1 MTTRSIALR
10 LLLLLLLLAP
20 AARAGEKVK
29 DLVEV
34 VGVRENQLVG
44 LGLVVG
50 LDGTGDSSPVLAQT
64 LASALRRLGV
74 NVGADQVKAKN
85 AAVVA
90 LTASLPPF
98 ARPGTTI
105 DVTASSAG
113 DARSLAGGV
122 LLRAPLEA
130 ADGQVYAVAQGSVV
144 VAGLSA
150 AGGSASVQKNH
161 PTVGR
166 LLGGGIVERA
176 VEGPALGDKD
186 ELRLALRAPSFQT
199 ADRLARA
206 IGALSLVAVAE
217 DAATVRVVVPDDAR
231 KGGELVG
238 LIARLGELEIEPDVE
253 ARVVINERTGT
264 IVAGERV
271 RISRVAISHGSLT
284 ITVSEG
290 ASVSQPPP
298 LSGGQTAVVPGT
310 AVQVT
315 EAAPGLHV
323 LEPSTTVADLARALD
338 ALGVTPR
345 ELVAIF
351 QALAA
356 AGALHA
362 KLVVL

>member
-1 MTTRSIALR
+1 MTRSVAA
-10 LLLLLLLLAP
+10 LLLLLLAP
-20 AARAGEKVK
+20 AAPAGEKVK

-130 ADGQVYAVAQGSVV
+130 ADGQVYAVAQGSLV

-150 AGGSASVQKNH
+150 GGSAASIQKNH

-176 VEGPALGDKD
+176 VEGPALGDKN
-186 ELRLALRAPSFQT
+186 ELRLALRSPSFQT
-199 ADRLARA
+199 ADRLAKA
-206 IGALSLVAVAE
+206 ITTGTPVVAVAE
-217 DAATVRVVVPDDAR
+217 DAATVRVVVPDAAL
-231 KGGELVG
+231 KGGELVA

-253 ARVVINERTGT
+253 ARVVISERTGT

-271 RISRVAISHGSLT
+271 RISRVAISHGALT
-284 ITVSEG
+284 VTVSEG
-290 ASVSQPPP
+290 AAVSQPGP

-315 EAAPGLHV
+315 EAAPGLHM
-323 LEPSTTVADLARALD
+323 LEPGATVADLARALD

-345 ELVAIF
+345 DLVAIF
-351 QALAA
+351 QALSA

-362 KLVVL
+362 KLVIL

>member
-1 MTTRSIALR
+1 MTR
-10 LLLLLLLLAP
+10 LAATLLLALLLVP
-20 AARAGEKVK
+20 AARGGEKVK
-29 DLVEV
+29 DLAEV

-50 LDGTGDSSPVLAQT
+50 LDGTGDSSPVLAQA

-90 LTASLPPF
+90 LTAALPPF
-98 ARPGTTI
+98 ARPGSTI

-130 ADGQVYAVAQGSVV
+130 ADGQVYAVAQGSLV

-150 AGGSASVQKNH
+150 GGAAASVQKNH

-166 LLGGGIVERA
+166 LPGGGIVERA
-176 VEGPALGDKD
+176 VEAPALGARG
-186 ELRLALRAPSFQT
+186 ELRLTLRTPSFQT
-199 ADRLARA
+199 ADRLAKA
-206 IGALSLVAVAE
+206 ITAGATVVAVAE
-217 DAATVRVVVPDDAR
+217 DAATVRVAVPDEVAE
-231 KGGELVG
+231 GGDLVG
-238 LIARLGELEIEPDVE
+238 LIARLGELELESDVE

-264 IVAGERV
+264 IVAGDRV
-271 RISRVAISHGSLT
+271 RISRVAISHGALT

-290 ASVSQPPP
+290 AAVSQPSP
-298 LSGGQTAVVPGT
+298 LSPGKTTIVPGT
-310 AVQVT
+310 EVQVI
-315 EAAPGLHV
+315 EPAPGLHV
-323 LEPSTTVADLARALD
+323 LDAGVTVADLARALN

-345 ELVAIF
+345 DLVAIF

-362 KLVVL
+362 KLVIL